1 MTYGSP
7 HGRRCLAMPGHVDRL
22 RASRSLSSRNMEGNA
37 SRVFGEQAVRY
48 ILNRSDDSAPLT
60 PQQVMTLN
68 TLESLAERISNN
80 ADPFQRQRM
89 LERIGARVDESKPSL
104 ASWLRQQ
111 CGGEVPTSQ
120 SDDPVVKSLSALAS
134 DWYAVFLLPSESEH
148 LLSDEHDLGLSVLAH
163 ERSDFEHLLEIFRS
177 DNFLRELFPRISSHG
192 TGLPDFDVVDSH
204 FALSWGSAGSVSLR
218 LLPLQLLSYAWTM
231 CALDCSP
238 SLDCFLDQVEESVVK
253 LRALAS
259 GEVVEYPYFVALT
272 GFTVPDQSVIRLR
285 QGVIRQVTMNQL
297 RQHLADY
304 LPDVG
309 QGSLAL
315 LRLSV
320 PVRIT
325 NRHPSPRGPSHDDPV
340 WQKINSAWQRCRSAL
355 DDTIT
360 RARLALVL
368 AAPVPES
375 QIRPQVVFYKPLMPL
390 RTFGSIQ
397 YASPSMAH
405 WTALN
410 ADEIAGTENWSTLLD
425 TPAFKHVKVGARR
438 LLRAISDR
446 TDPGD
451 SLIDAIIAWE
461 SFFGTS
467 VETSFRVTLAM
478 AKLLEPESRERRRD
492 LHKELKELYN
502 TRSKLV
508 HGRLDVG
515 DDYEKISASR
525 DLAIAHG
532 MSTIRSLLLRPELLE
547 IEDSA
552 NRSTSLILDLCSQI
566 DGSDGEETN
575 L

>member
-1 MTYGSP
+1 MIP
-7 HGRRCLAMPGHVDRL
+7 RHA
-22 RASRSLSSRNMEGNA
+22 
-37 SRVFGEQAVRY
+37 
-48 ILNRSDDSAPLT
+48 LN
-60 PQQVMTLN
+60 VKLN
-68 TLESLAERISNN
+68 T
-80 ADPFQRQRM
+80 F
-89 LERIGARVDESKPSL
+89 VD
-104 ASWLRQQ
+104 
-111 CGGEVPTSQ
+111 T
-120 SDDPVVKSLSALAS
+120 
-134 DWYAVFLLPSESEH
+134 
-148 LLSDEHDLGLSVLAH
+148 
-163 ERSDFEHLLEIFRS
+163 
-177 DNFLRELFPRISSHG
+177 
-192 TGLPDFDVVDSH
+192 
-204 FALSWGSAGSVSLR
+204 
-218 LLPLQLLSYAWTM
+218 
-231 CALDCSP
+231 
-238 SLDCFLDQVEESVVK
+238 
-253 LRALAS
+253 
-259 GEVVEYPYFVALT
+259 
-272 GFTVPDQSVIRLR
+272 
-285 QGVIRQVTMNQL
+285 
-297 RQHLADY
+297 
-304 LPDVG
+304 
-309 QGSLAL
+309 
-315 LRLSV
+315 
-320 PVRIT
+320 
-325 NRHPSPRGPSHDDPV
+325 SHDDPV